1 MAKLLQAS
9 EEYRP
14 HHDYFSFE
22 ARDKN
27 GGNRLATILM
37 YLTDVEKGGETVF
50 PHVPKA
56 PEQTLENGWSNCSL
70 KVGGFCVALSVYVWC

>member
-1 MAKLLQAS
+1 
-9 EEYRP
+9 
-14 HHDYFSFE
+14 
-22 ARDKN
+22 
-27 GGNRLATILM
+27 M

-70 KVGGFCVALSVYVWC
+70 KVGGSQEEYRLMILVLDGKQLVALTMCMCV